1 MSVESMPSD
10 LAAASDTAVL
20 ALSDTFSLLSKLA
33 GSAEDLTIETPA
45 DETTTSS
52 RPLKYLRVVVD
63 STNGDKV
70 NVRVPMGLLRT
81 GIKLSTMIPI
91 LAGDKLKESGIDL
104 SYLSNLSGDELI
116 DELRDLKVDV
126 DSPNGDTVRVFC
138 E

>member
-1 MSVESMPSD
+1 MDTEHRKVLDM
-10 LAAASDTAVL
+10 LAEGKISAADAER
-20 ALSDTFSLLSKLA
+20 LLSKLA

-45 DETTTSS
+45 DETTTGS

-91 LAGDKLKESGIDL
+91 LAGDKLKESGFDL
-104 SYLSNLSGDELI
+104 SHLSNLSGDELI